1 MEDLKNLYNRIENP
15 INNRIKWN
23 KILSLY
29 STSLNYDNF
38 YSQITYKDNSN
49 NIVTYNEKDKE
60 EFYLYMWSIW
70 NERIY
75 SLKEE
80 DIREYIENKIFD
92 YDIYDTINEL
102 EDLGQV
108 DSYTKIMKA
117 LSSSNINRYFS
128 NFFDDFNHKIVVYS
142 DFNIKNDASFNTV
155 LTIKIDSDYLYKIL
169 MTYISKCIKN
179 NIPYYFKYSEYT
191 DDIIVSIYST
201 IDNLC
206 LNVKIIEDI
215 KKDYSLYFYDNNND
229 PLIGSINESI
239 TIRNKDY
246 YNSYQYNKERSLII
260 FKSLDSVIYEYI
272 LNHLDIKISYKD
284 KKLNILDYL
293 ATSIMEIVVNDLLE
307 SSVKSKSEY
316 FSVAN
321 SQDLINFKDYI
332 KEKLLDNMKSIL
344 NERLYLKLNNEKITV
359 VLNKYKNL
367 KIDVDVI
374 MSCIR
379 GLTQVLISMDKSLIN
394 SFKIRIKNECQ
405 FFKVDYEKFCLDIG
419 FSKKMMFNRE
429 KYRKYKKEIERIQEE
444 LSKKKSKDSLEDY
457 RFGPIPNREPRNDS
471 KESIEIEEDN

>member
-1 MEDLKNLYNRIENP
+1 
-15 INNRIKWN
+15 
-23 KILSLY
+23 
-29 STSLNYDNF
+29 
-38 YSQITYKDNSN
+38 
-49 NIVTYNEKDKE
+49 
-60 EFYLYMWSIW
+60 
-70 NERIY
+70 
-75 SLKEE
+75 
-80 DIREYIENKIFD
+80 
-92 YDIYDTINEL
+92 
-102 EDLGQV
+102 
-108 DSYTKIMKA
+108 
-117 LSSSNINRYFS
+117 
-128 NFFDDFNHKIVVYS
+128 
-142 DFNIKNDASFNTV
+142 
-155 LTIKIDSDYLYKIL
+155 

-457 RFGPIPNREPRNDS
+457 RLGPIPNREPRNDS